1 MLVSRQLKLH
11 ETDEKMS
18 TEQRFESTRNIVV
31 CFIQDSV
38 VAEVAVGL
46 SGKERRRSVRRLL
59 RIRRRRRLLFFRI
72 IAPSGECAV
81 NATNGFYPFLE
92 ERKERR
98 RIYEVFTF
106 FYSWQPTAVCVQ
118 CAPWNHI
125 LHFFFKDPHQ
135 PTHCSPARLLESN
148 RPFPLCNKN
157 RKRRRRRRNDQR
169 GLLLLLCIVVQYS
182 TNQTPLLNYLTL
194 SLTNLTFELVL
205 KY

>member
-1 MLVSRQLKLH
+1 
-11 ETDEKMS
+11 MS

-46 SGKERRRSVRRLL
+46 SGKERRRSERRLL
-59 RIRRRRRLLFFRI
+59 RIRRRRRLLLFRI

-106 FYSWQPTAVCVQ
+106 FYSWQPIAVVCNVR
-118 CAPWNHI
+118 HGI
-125 LHFFFKDPHQ
+125 TFSTSTSKT
-135 PTHCSPARLLESN
+135 PTHPPTVVPPAYLSPIDHFPFVTIIEEEEETTKEDCCCCFVLWSN
-148 RPFPLCNKN
+148 I
-157 RKRRRRRRNDQR
+157 RRIK
-169 GLLLLLCIVVQYS
+169 LLC
-182 TNQTPLLNYLTL
+182 
-194 SLTNLTFELVL
+194 
-205 KY
+205 